1 MHHVEH
7 EPNARHA
14 WTEGELRKL
23 RSMIA
28 DRVPVR
34 EIADRLGRSE
44 YAVRS
49 KASQTH
55 ISLRPPEGG
64 GEVPRQPR

>member
-14 WTEGELRKL
+14 WTDGELRQL
-23 RSMIA
+23 RSLIA
-28 DRVPVR
+28 ERMPVR
-34 EIADRLGRSE
+34 AIADRLGRSE

-49 KASQTH
+49 KASQMH
-55 ISLRPPEGG
+55 ISLRPPEGA
-64 GEVPRQPR
+64 EHAPRNPR

>member
-1 MHHVEH
+1 MHPVEH

-14 WTEGELRKL
+14 WTDDELRQL
-23 RSMIA
+23 RAMIA
-28 DRVPVR
+28 ERMPVR

-55 ISLRPPEGG
+55 ISLRPTDADLPSRRH
-64 GEVPRQPR
+64 PR